1 MSSFRLGLIQLA
13 VTANKTANLSRAAEK
28 IQEAS
33 KNGAKLVSLPEIF
46 NSPYG
51 TNYFSEYAEPVPDGQ
66 SCQLLSKSAKE
77 NGIFLIGGSI
87 PEREG
92 DQLFNTCTVWNP
104 NGDMIAKYRKMHL
117 FDIDIPGKIT
127 FKESEA
133 LTPGNEFISFET
145 PWTNVG
151 IGICYDM
158 RFADLAQIYARHHNC
173 GLLVYPGAFNMTT
186 GTPIKIENLKRP
198 IILKPIFLGPA
209 HWEALIRARA
219 LDNQVYCAAVSPA
232 RDTQATYV
240 AWGHSTL
247 INPWGEIVAKTGEA
261 EDIIYADID
270 LQRLQEVRQ
279 QVPLTQQR
287 RHDLYDLVE
296 MKR

>member
-1 MSSFRLGLIQLA
+1 MSSFRIGLVQLA
-13 VTANKTANLSRAAEK
+13 VTANKAANLNRAVDK
-28 IQEAS
+28 ITEAS

-51 TNYFSEYAEPVPDGQ
+51 TNYFSEYAEPVPEGQ
-66 SCQLLSKSAKE
+66 SCQLLAKAAKD

-87 PEREG
+87 PERDG
-92 DQLFNTCTVWNP
+92 NDLFNTCTVWNP
-104 NGDMIAKYRKMHL
+104 NGEMLAKYRKMHL

-133 LTPGNEFISFET
+133 LKPGNEFVSFKT

-158 RFADLAQIYARHHNC
+158 RFADLAQMYARNHDC

-186 GTPIKIENLKRP
+186 
-198 IILKPIFLGPA
+198 GPA

-247 INPWGEIVAKTGEA
+247 INPWGEIVAKTEEA

-270 LQRLQEVRQ
+270 LDRLQEVRQ
-279 QVPLTQQR
+279 QVPITQQR
-287 RHDLYDLVE
+287 RHDLYNLVE
-296 MKR
+296 IQKR